1 MKSSTTSVIS
11 VSLSELPSNAVA
23 TAYTGYYV
31 TPEGDVWSTNK
42 GIRKLKPR
50 ATGKGYTC
58 VKLHGVTKN
67 IHRLVAETLIPNPDG
82 LPQVNHDNGNKADNA
97 VSNLYW
103 CTCKQNIEHAQATG
117 LRYSHPDEDVSDWQ
131 LLKGWGMSYSAIAR
145 EYGKGVSSVWRA
157 LQ

>member
-1 MKSSTTSVIS
+1 M
-11 VSLSELPSNAVA
+11 SLSDLPSNAVA
-23 TAYTGYYV
+23 TAYVGYYV

-67 IHRLVAETLIPNPDG
+67 IHRLVAETVIPNPDG
-82 LPQVNHDNGNKADNA
+82 LPQVNHIDGDKRNNTAR
-97 VSNLYW
+97 NLEW
-103 CTCKQNIEHAQATG
+103 CTSRQNIAHAQATG
-117 LRYSHPDEDVSDWQ
+117 LRYAHPIEDVSDWQ

-145 EYGKGVSSVWRA
+145 EYGMGVSSVWKA
-157 LQ
+157 LRV